1 MTSLR
6 YNGAMPHFFDG
17 KTALVTGAAS
27 GIGRA
32 TALAV
37 ARAGADLVLCDVDE
51 KGLAATE
58 REARDLGRNVFSRKV
73 DVSDA
78 KAMQAFADEVH
89 QTREAVDILV
99 NNAGVALGGGFLD
112 TSLEDWN

>member
-1 MTSLR
+1 MTALR
-6 YNGAMPHFFDG
+6 YNGAMATRFDG

-32 TALAV
+32 TALAF

-51 KGLAATE
+51 KGLAETE
-58 REARDLGRNVFSRKV
+58 RDARALGRNVFSRKV

-89 QTREAVDILV
+89 ATRDGVDILV
-99 NNAGVALGGGFLD
+99 
-112 TSLEDWN
+112 